1 MGNCYGWETWCYM
14 NCHISFI
21 SWFSMHIHSMKIIS
35 EMDNKFFGLKKKLIS
50 ISLIAYVCTKVVM
63 FIVCCTCSALSC
75 RLSAQ
80 FCLQFPHGCS
90 ACCCLNVSFI
100 HIPLLRPKTL
110 PAVCADLVNPWMS
123 RNISAYFWRCDVFWD
138 LREIAYNSCYYT
150 QELRLFCTSDC
161 WHCQNKAAMEICKFF
176 KI

>member
-1 MGNCYGWETWCYM
+1 MGSCYDWETWCHM

-21 SWFSMHIHSMKIIS
+21 SRLSMHIHNMKIIS
-35 EMDNKFFGLKKKLIS
+35 EMDNKFFGLKKKFNIHFIDCLRFYKS
-50 ISLIAYVCTKVVM
+50 GYVYCSLYLFC
-63 FIVCCTCSALSC
+63 FILQAVSTVLSTT
-75 RLSAQ
+75 SS
-80 FCLQFPHGCS
+80 GCF

-110 PAVCADLVNPWMS
+110 PAVCADLVNPWIS

-138 LREIAYNSCYYT
+138 LREIAYYSCYHT
-150 QELRLFCTSDC
+150 QEQRLFCTSDC
-161 WHCQNKAAMEICKFF
+161 WHCQNKAAMEICKLY